1 MPKALRFL
9 GWPVL
14 VGVLLALLIIQHN
27 PELVGLPRQEV
38 HVEQAPL
45 LSRLQE
51 GPVSYA
57 NAVSRAA
64 RQWPTCTPPRWSA
77 SPPTPCST
85 TRCSAASSATTCRNR
100 SAWSRASAR
109 R

>member
-14 VGVLLALLIIQHN
+14 VGVLLALLIIQRN

-57 NAVSRAA
+57 
-64 RQWPTCTPPRWSA
+64 
-77 SPPTPCST
+77 
-85 TRCSAASSATTCRNR
+85 
-100 SAWSRASAR
+100 
-109 R
+109 